1 MKTNYRTINLPP
13 SVLALSEYNL
23 KILKTVQLV
32 EGNHQKTSNE
42 IHKAIY
48 K

>member
-1 MKTNYRTINLPP
+1 MKTNYRTINLP